1 VSDPQR
7 IDWLLEELITL
18 PSQPTTLARITSL
31 MNDPDCSLQQVGR
44 IISSDPAIALK
55 ALRLVNS
62 AHYGLPNSVVSIEH
76 AVMLLGLKVIRNL
89 VLSAAVFESFK
100 KGSAQLLTHC
110 VACGVAM
117 RTLLETRTDHRE
129 TFGEDGFVYGLLHD
143 IGKIIFAE
151 YMPEESERVLELVR
165 DDHLPPYEAER
176 QVIGCDHAELGARLA
191 MQWKLPLPLVESIG
205 GHHDLSRCTNDQNRE
220 LAALL
225 SVADYLC
232 WASGFGPMP
241 GSAALTTSAEVWE
254 TAGISHRNIPD
265 LLNRFFKATPEV
277 RELVEIAA

>member
-1 VSDPQR
+1 MSDPQR

-18 PSQPTTLARITSL
+18 PSQPTTLARVTAL

-89 VLSAAVFESFK
+89 VLSAAVFETFK
-100 KGSAQLLTHC
+100 KGSDQLLTHC

-117 RTLLETRTDHRE
+117 RTLLEKREEHRE

-143 IGKIIFAE
+143 IGKIILAE
-151 YMPEESERVLELVR
+151 YMPDEMERVIELVR
-165 DDHLPPYEAER
+165 DENIPPHEAER

-191 MQWKLPLPLVESIG
+191 MQWKLPLELVESIG
-205 GHHDLSRCTNDQNRE
+205 GHHDLDRCTSDHNRE

-225 SVADYLC
+225 GVADYLC
-232 WASGFGPMP
+232 WASGFGPVP
-241 GSAALTTSAEVWE
+241 RSAALDTRPEFWE
-254 TAGISHRNIPD
+254 TAGITHRTVPP
-265 LLNRFFKATPEV
+265 LLDRFFAAAPEI
-277 RELVEIAA
+277 RELVDIAG